1 MARRGPK
8 GANLMSLLEEIL
20 RQKAVESAAL
30 RGVQRSRPA
39 ALGRRDA
46 IAALRRPPGAPLR
59 LIAEIKFRS
68 PSAGALSQ
76 KLDAPARAQAYERA
90 GATMVSILTDERW
103 FGGSF
108 DDLSRARETIGL
120 PVLCKDFVVDSAQVD
135 RAWEAGA
142 DAVLVIVRC
151 MRDPPH
157 LTAILKSVRQR
168 GLEPFVEVV
177 DEREL
182 ALALEAGAT
191 LIGVNARDLDTLE
204 MGAHRARRV
213 LGSIPSSVVAVHL
226 SGLKSAAHVAE
237 IAASRADAALIG
249 EALMRHDDPE
259 PLLRELVRAAS
270 PLP

>member
-1 MARRGPK
+1 
-8 GANLMSLLEEIL
+8 MSLLEEIL

-108 DDLSRARETIGL
+108 DDLSRAREAMGL
-120 PVLCKDFVVDSAQVD
+120 PVLCKDYLVDSAQID
-135 RAWEAGA
+135 RAWAAGA
-142 DAVLVIVRC
+142 DAMLVIVRC
-151 MRDPPH
+151 LRDATR
-157 LTAILKSVRQR
+157 LAAMLEGLRQR

-177 DEREL
+177 DEQEL
-182 ALALEAGAT
+182 AMALDAGAS

-204 MGAHRARRV
+204 MDAARARRV
-213 LGSIPSSVVAVHL
+213 LGRIPPSVVAVHL
-226 SGLKSAAHVAE
+226 SGLKSAADTAE

-249 EALMRHDDPE
+249 EALMRLDDPE

-270 PLP
+270 TGR